1 MRPEDRDILRECDI
15 DVVLCLDEFRTTL
28 QSRNSVCFGMT
39 ALIENMFTTSS
50 LPKEVGCKFVRLL
63 LPFFDRIVFF
73 FILLSCLL
81 L

>member
-1 MRPEDRDILRECDI
+1 MNEQTADGIYLTFPFLPQVMRPEDRDILRECDI

-50 LPKEVGCKFVRLL
+50 LPKEVDCKFVLG
-63 LPFFDRIVFF
+63 
-73 FILLSCLL
+73 
-81 L
+81 